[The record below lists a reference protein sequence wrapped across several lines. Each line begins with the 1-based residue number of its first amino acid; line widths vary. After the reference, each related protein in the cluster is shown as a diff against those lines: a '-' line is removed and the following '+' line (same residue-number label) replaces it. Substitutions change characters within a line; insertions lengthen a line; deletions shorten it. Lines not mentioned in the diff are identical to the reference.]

1 MSWKNS
7 WKRRGFRGPKY
18 VIRSDR
24 KPLMKMSEPEKLS
37 LATSL
42 IARANAVLGSVDL
55 AWINDKGRLNEFVEL
70 RLQLG
75 KIAQSLNQL
84 SITTASEVKKEGE

>member
-1 MSWKNS
+1 LSYRYFGR
-7 WKRRGFRGPKY
+7 KRPFKGPKY
-18 VIRSDR
+18 IIRNNR
-24 KPLMKMSEPEKLS
+24 KPLTKMSEPEKLS

-42 IARANAVLGSVDL
+42 IVKANAILGSVDL
-55 AWINDKGRLNEFVEL
+55 AWINDKGKLSEFTDL